1 MIKAASLPIDVDL
14 FSLSEHLKQQALSH
28 RINEESGNQIIW
40 VNSEA
45 DAILIQ
51 EILATWQEQTAEERG
66 SLESATKR
74 RSSSAGLLSNS
85 ATRFILSNLLANPIT
100 IILIGC
106 CLLVAAFSSLGAST
120 SKLGFLFFPLISSA
134 GFGSLVSDIDSFS
147 VFVRTLMPMFL
158 HFGELHLLFNM
169 LWLWY
174 FGKQLE
180 FIHPAWLFVSIIV
193 VTSFA
198 SNVTQYLYT
207 GYNNFGGMSGVVYG
221 LLGYT
226 WMIHQFMPRSKL
238 VIDNK
243 MFIVFVVLLV
253 AMEILAGSWIA
264 SAAHVGGLVSGLIS
278 GIAIVIVYRFVLNRE
293 AIA

>member
-1 MIKAASLPIDVDL
+1 MIKAASLPIDVNL
-14 FSLSEHLKQQALSH
+14 LGLIERLKHQGLSH

-40 VNSEA
+40 ANSET
-45 DAILIQ
+45 DAILIH
-51 EILATWQEQTAEERG
+51 EILAKWETQIADERK
-66 SLESATKR
+66 SSESAIKR
-74 RSSSAGLLSNS
+74 RSPVAGMLLNGVI
-85 ATRFILSNLLANPIT
+85 RFFLSNLLANPIT
-100 IILIGC
+100 IILISC
-106 CLLVAAFSSLGAST
+106 CLLVAAFSLFGT
-120 SKLGFLFFPLISSA
+120 NTYKVEFLFFPPISTV
-134 GFGSLVSDIDSFS
+134 GFASLLNDIDSIS

-158 HFGELHLLFNM
+158 HFGELHLIFNM

-180 FIHPAWLFVSIIV
+180 PIHPAWLFVSIIV

-226 WMIHQFMPRSKL
+226 WLVHQFMPRTKL
-238 VIDNK
+238 VIENQ
-243 MFIVFVVLLV
+243 MFVVFVVLLV

-264 SAAHVGGLVSGLIS
+264 SAAHVGGLISGLIL
-278 GIAIVIVYRFVLNRE
+278 GVAVVIVYRFLLKRDC
-293 AIA
+293 IA